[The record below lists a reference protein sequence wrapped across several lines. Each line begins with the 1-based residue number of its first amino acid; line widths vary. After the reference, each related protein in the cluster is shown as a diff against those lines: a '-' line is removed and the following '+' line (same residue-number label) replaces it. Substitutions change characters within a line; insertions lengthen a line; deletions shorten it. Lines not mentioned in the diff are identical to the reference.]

1 MSKKNT
7 GRRSGSPNVKG
18 YSEAGASHYKRALK
32 AFVAQSGSP
41 REDIDWNNSTL
52 RQRGRM
58 LYMASPVATSAI
70 KTNRTSVIG
79 IGLQFRSR
87 IDRAILGLSPEAAKE
102 WQRKTEAE
110 FALWADHKKTCDAIG
125 INNFAG
131 LQQLALQAWL
141 MSGDVFPL
149 IKRYKAT
156 PTSPYTLR
164 IHLIEADRVSTPS
177 DTTGIMSSSSTDGKT
192 KDGNRIYDGV
202 EVDSEGMIVAYHI
215 RNTYPNQI
223 TSDKTVW
230 TRIPAYG
237 ELTGQP
243 NILHIMDS
251 ERPDQY
257 RGVSYLAPV
266 IEELLQLRRYTESEL
281 MGALIQSFF
290 TAWIKTNTD
299 PTEIPINETG
309 SGNVVGIAGEEPEDI
324 SYSENEY
331 EMGPGSV
338 LHLEEDEDVVFGN
351 PNIPTSGFKNFI
363 DTVCELVGA
372 ALEIPKDI
380 LLKNFNSSYSASRGA
395 MLHAW
400 EAFKMRRQWF
410 VNDFCQ
416 PVYEIWLA
424 EAIALG
430 RIKAPGFFSDPLIR
444 AAWSGARWIGP
455 AQGQLDPIKEAKAA
469 IMNVDR
475 GFKTHEQVTVEM
487 DGGDWEDNVE
497 QLARENELLKTAGG
511 GNYMAS
517 LAENDDEGGTETDE

>member
-444 AAWSGARWIGP
+444 AAWSGARWMVRHR
-455 AQGQLDPIKEAKAA
+455 GQLINQKL
-469 IMNVDR
+469 NR
-475 GFKTHEQVTVEM
+475 H
-487 DGGDWEDNVE
+487 
-497 QLARENELLKTAGG
+497 NEC
-511 GNYMAS
+511 
-517 LAENDDEGGTETDE
+517 